1 MINIIVA
8 FNFKNVIGKDNQL
21 IWRQSSDLKRFKLLT
36 TNKCVVM
43 GRKTY
48 DSIGKPLPNRKN
60 IILSRNTIKIEGCQV
75 INSIDD
81 ILNIKEDI
89 FIIGGGEIYQKFLP
103 YADKIYITKV
113 HNDIDG
119 DTYFPEINMNDW
131 NIESSEYYKKD
142 EKNEYDYSFINLK
155 KNRIRI

>member
-8 FNFKNVIGKDNQL
+8 HNLKNVIGKDNKL
-21 IWRQSSDLKRFKLLT
+21 IWKQSSDLKRFKLLT

-60 IILSRNTIKIEGCQV
+60 IILSRHPIKIEGCQV
-75 INSIDD
+75 VSSIDD

-89 FIIGGGEIYQKFLP
+89 FIIGGGEIYEKFLP
-103 YADKIYITKV
+103 YAHKIYLTKIY
-113 HNDIDG
+113 NDSDG
-119 DTYFPEINMNDW
+119 DTLFPEIDSTWNTE
-131 NIESSEYYKKD
+131 NIEHYKKD
-142 EKNEYDYSFINLK
+142 EKNEYDYSFINLIK
-155 KNRIRI
+155 C